1 MTEEPG
7 SAEDGLT
14 GGPDGFPALP
24 PEGLTRRGM
33 IFLAGAGLTV
43 VLIVGVALAALT
55 TGGDDERARSPTVVR
70 DTPLPV
76 VPEDPVTTLGPPA
89 TAVRT
94 TATAQPSAS
103 RTSARPSSP
112 PPTTPGPP
120 RVLSVSVTADPD
132 EFASC
137 RGTLTTR
144 ITVRMTLSR
153 PGLAVRYTINEALTV
168 HETATGTSFTYTTQA
183 TVAENRGEHQ
193 VRIAVSQP
201 STASAT
207 TVILV
212 DCGR

>member
-1 MTEEPG
+1 M
-7 SAEDGLT
+7 
-14 GGPDGFPALP
+14 AL
-24 PEGLTRRGM
+24 
-33 IFLAGAGLTV
+33 LAGAGLAV
-43 VLIVGVALAALT
+43 VLIVGVALAVLS
-55 TGGDDERARSPTVVR
+55 TGGDERPRPPTAVR

-153 PGLAVRYTINEALTV
+153 PGLTVRYTINETLSV
-168 HETATGTSFTYTTQA
+168 HDTATGTTFTGTTQA